1 MRTVTATSIAAV
13 LSGALIAA
21 SATAVFAA
29 GFDGDWTVNVITVR
43 GGCDRNTTY
52 DVHVANGRIEYRT
65 YNAISMY
72 GTVSPQGA
80 VNVSIRRF
88 DDGAQGTGHLD
99 GQSGHGHGGWSG
111 AGKSGSCSGRWEA
124 HRR

>member
-1 MRTVTATSIAAV
+1 MRTVTATMIAAV
-13 LSGALIAA
+13 LSGWAIVGG
-21 SATAVFAA
+21 ATAAIAA

-43 GGCDRNTTY
+43 GACDRSTTY
-52 DVHVANGRIEYRT
+52 DVRVANGRIEYRT

-80 VNVSIRRF
+80 VNVNIRRF
-88 DDGAQGTGHLD
+88 EDGAQGTGHLD
-99 GQSGHGHGGWSG
+99 SQSGHGGWSG

-124 HRR
+124 HRH